1 MTCGEAREYL
11 FAFLDNEL
19 DASLSIGLQ
28 QHLDRCHDCAREAEV
43 ERAIRRQLGENLD
56 GQVVDPAPGAQELL
70 RTMSRAAGGGAGQR
84 SRFTKFGR
92 PAALAASIVFIVIA
106 GSATWLTLRD
116 GWDRQ
121 RPNRFAEAVVADF
134 EHFLSEGRTLQL
146 VSSDRDTVSAW
157 LRRQTGLDIR
167 EPLPQG
173 PHCRLVGARKC
184 KLVGGVAA
192 FAVYEMN
199 GQTASL
205 IVVDRSRADLD
216 GMEQFDHEGKTHWV
230 DRCKGHTVV
239 ACPRGDVVYAA
250 VAALPQHELMRLMS
264 GAEHE
269 SD

>member
-43 ERAIRRQLGENLD
+43 ERAIRRELGENLD
-56 GQVVDPAPGAQELL
+56 GQKVDPAPGAQALL
-70 RTMSRAAGGGAGQR
+70 RTMSRAAGQR
-84 SRFTKFGR
+84 SRFAKFGR
-92 PAALAASIVFIVIA
+92 RAALAASIVFLVIA
-106 GSATWLTLRD
+106 GSATWLGLRD
-116 GWDRQ
+116 GWGEQ

-146 VSSDRDTVSAW
+146 VSTDRETVAAW
-157 LRRQTGLDIR
+157 LRRETGLDIR

-184 KLVGGVAA
+184 KLLGRTAA

-205 IVVDRSRADLD
+205 IVVDRKRADLD

-250 VAALPQHELMRLMS
+250 VSVLPQHELIRLMS